1 MPRITITVEGKVPQ
15 PYRFDLDR
23 ELVTLG
29 RDDNND
35 ILVDCGSVSMH
46 HAVMQ
51 RVHGGYE
58 LMDKGSTNGIK
69 LDGEYRQVI
78 DLKNNQAVML
88 GDVVFDFVLS
98 DEELEELAREEASSA
113 PPVDPA
119 SQLPPMPNA
128 QESSSPSLSSSP
140 SSPSLPSL
148 PTWPDEEPEEPEE
161 LRMPAKR
168 PEFQAPPT
176 YMSAGAQPQGGSN
189 VMVWVIAVIAFV
201 VGMEVH
207 YRKDMGS
214 SMIGGIYGK
223 FLSGGP
229 EAPAKDS
236 STESN

>member
-15 PYRFDLDR
+15 PYRFGLDR

-35 ILVDCGSVSMH
+35 VLVDCGSVSMH

-69 LDGEYRQVI
+69 LNGEYRQVI

-98 DEELEELAREEASSA
+98 DEELAELAREDSSSA

-119 SQLPPMPNA
+119 SVLPPLPKEN
-128 QESSSPSLSSSP
+128 ESSK
-140 SSPSLPSL
+140 PSLPSL
-148 PTWPDEEPEEPEE
+148 PAWPDEEEEE
-161 LRMPAKR
+161 LPA
-168 PEFQAPPT
+168 PAMNAAYQPPPQLFAPQAE
-176 YMSAGAQPQGGSN
+176 AHGKLNILVG
-189 VMVWVIAVIAFV
+189 VLAVLAFV
-201 VGMEVH
+201 IGMEIH
-207 YRKDMGS
+207 YRNDMGS
-214 SMIGGIYGK
+214 SMIGRMHEKLLGK
-223 FLSGGP
+223 TV
-229 EAPAKDS
+229 EAPSKDAGV
-236 STESN
+236 TETPAESN

>member
-1 MPRITITVEGKVPQ
+1 MPRITITVEGNVPQ
-15 PYRFDLDR
+15 PYRFGLDR

-98 DEELEELAREEASSA
+98 EEELEALAREDSSST
-113 PPVDPA
+113 PPVDLA
-119 SQLPPMPNA
+119 SHLPPLPD
-128 QESSSPSLSSSP
+128 QEKPTLPTLPSV
-140 SSPSLPSL
+140 PSLPSL
-148 PTWPDEEPEEPEE
+148 PAWPDEEPEEPEDIHV
-161 LRMPAKR
+161 PVK
-168 PEFQAPPT
+168 PVVQQGQPT
-176 YMSAGAQPQGGSN
+176 YLSVETKTHGGLN
-189 VMVWVIAVIAFV
+189 VFVCILAVVAFV
-201 VGMEVH
+201 AGMEIH

-214 SMIGGIYGK
+214 SMIGKMQEKLMGK
-223 FLSGGP
+223 SP
-229 EAPAKDS
+229 EVPVKDVS
-236 STESN
+236 IETN